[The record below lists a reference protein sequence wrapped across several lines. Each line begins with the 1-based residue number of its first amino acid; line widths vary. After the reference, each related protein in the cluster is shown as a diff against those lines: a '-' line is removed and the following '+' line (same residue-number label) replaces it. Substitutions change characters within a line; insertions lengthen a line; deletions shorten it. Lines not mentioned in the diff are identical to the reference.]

1 MCRVRENII
10 RNTRLQGEQNSQN
23 IFTVQAEFAQ
33 PNPELLQINN
43 LINQIN
49 QLLQQEVTVQ
59 NGGNQIMT
67 INQVL
72 NLIEGNNEPGAVQPD
87 LADEDDQ
94 SQFEI
99 ACIACVSAIIT
110 LAWLF
115 TFFSLISTLYGS
127 V

>member
-59 NGGNQIMT
+59 RGGKQKFM
-67 INQVL
+67 
-72 NLIEGNNEPGAVQPD
+72 D
-87 LADEDDQ
+87 L
-94 SQFEI
+94 
-99 ACIACVSAIIT
+99 
-110 LAWLF
+110 
-115 TFFSLISTLYGS
+115 G
-127 V
+127 

>member
-1 MCRVRENII
+1 MCRVRQNII
-10 RNTRLQGEQNSQN
+10 RNTRLQGEQDPQN

-67 INQVL
+67 MNQVL
-72 NLIEGNNEPGAVQPD
+72 NIIEGNNEPIVVQPD
-87 LADEDDQ
+87 FADEDVQ

-115 TFFSLISTLYGS
+115 TLFSLISLIGS